1 MKLVGKMYRRDTLGD
16 SGEDCSLE
24 SSLSL
29 ELIELRDI
37 LLRIL
42 SETFRRIL
50 FTQNKNYFEISK

>member
-1 MKLVGKMYRRDTLGD
+1 MNRRDTLGG

-42 SETFRRIL
+42 SETLRQIL